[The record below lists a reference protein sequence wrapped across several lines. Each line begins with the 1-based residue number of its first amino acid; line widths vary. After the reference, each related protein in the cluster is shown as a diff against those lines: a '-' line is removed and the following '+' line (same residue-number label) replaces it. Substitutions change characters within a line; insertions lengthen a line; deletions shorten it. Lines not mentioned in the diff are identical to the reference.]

1 MANEL
6 LNFYNDLFSST
17 QSCQPD
23 LALETVQCIVIDDM
37 NKDLLAKFTED
48 EIKKA
53 LNQWHHSKHLAR
65 MACHL
70 YSINIIGNWWV
81 RISLILFYL
90 S

>member
-23 LALETVQCIVIDDM
+23 LALETVQCIVTDDM

-53 LNQWHHSKHLAR
+53 LNQWHHSKHPAR
-65 MACHL
+65 MVCHL
-70 YSINIIGNWWV
+70 CSINIIRNWWV